1 MSFPTRRFA
10 CAGSSGVGRG
20 GFGTWTAPATIE
32 PLTLPQKEAPQ
43 HRKEAVAPSKRLYL
57 YLPRRKHIGR
67 NPAGDQPFGQLVGVG
82 ADSVVPERVYQ
93 SDGSRTGHAYAARGE
108 AKPAAAAR
116 SADSR

>member
-1 MSFPTRRFA
+1 
-10 CAGSSGVGRG
+10 
-20 GFGTWTAPATIE
+20 
-32 PLTLPQKEAPQ
+32 
-43 HRKEAVAPSKRLYL
+43 

-116 SADSR
+116 SADSRLPAAAQLCRSAARVLALAPWRHRSAESSSKATMSAASSSGWSPTSRWAS